1 MFDSD
6 LFGELTVEL
15 FDDPPSFSARVSTTF
30 TPDRSGPWTF
40 GLRSVGDATLSIDG
54 KVILSNDDAEIAE
67 IVALGKPELRLDVDV
82 ILGAT
87 YVVSARLRRIS
98 DGDGLSGLI
107 LGCVA
112 PFTDDPIGEAAA
124 LADTADVTVLVVGT
138 NGDWETEGRDRDDT
152 LIPGDQDELT
162 RRFAATSTRTV
173 VVFNAGSAIAM
184 PWIDDV
190 EPQGRLLLTLRKQLA
205 NSPTALHHPGRD
217 GLANY
222 GEGRLIGHRWYDTKA
237 IQPLFPFGFGLG
249 YGQIELTNALH
260 IGTTAVEVH
269 LVNRSHRDGVAVVRV
284 YAHDPAEQLDDGEPD
299 QWLVGFAKVRI
310 ARKATAVAIVKPD
323 AQSLQQWTL
332 LSTPSH

>member
-1 MFDSD
+1 M
-6 LFGELTVEL
+6 
-15 FDDPPSFSARVSTTF
+15 
-30 TPDRSGPWTF
+30 
-40 GLRSVGDATLSIDG
+40 
-54 KVILSNDDAEIAE
+54 ILSNDDAEIAE

-217 GLANY
+217 VLANY
-222 GEGRLIGHRWYDTKA
+222 GEGRLIGHRWDDTKA

-269 LVNRSHRDGVAVVRV
+269 LVNRSHCDGVRSGAGVC
-284 YAHDPAEQLDDGEPD
+284 
-299 QWLVGFAKVRI
+299 
-310 ARKATAVAIVKPD
+310 ARPGGT
-323 AQSLQQWTL
+323 TR
-332 LSTPSH
+332 